1 MFCLSSLQSLFC
13 SISFSHFVSLSFS
26 LLLPLHFQRFIKR
39 HLKFKYGHKCRCVQL
54 CRNAGN
60 AKTNDS
66 PSDPP
71 IVNSSGQALTPWHRR
86 KYNNKNSNRDN
97 NNDNNSAQTYSK
109 KMFGSENYKPLEH
122 ILQVPALG
130 RRSGHTRPA
139 QKQEQE
145 GSTEYFPHMDGEFF
159 VLFAVVVFFANHF
172 SWAAE
177 KVETEM
183 RAYTTDMRDEVERK
197 GDEVSTYRWDIFTR
211 I

>member
-1 MFCLSSLQSLFC
+1 MIFIAPITHFPYSTTSCSVSLLCSLFC
-13 SISFSHFVSLSFS
+13 SMSLSHFVSLSFS

-139 QKQEQE
+139 QKQEQ
-145 GSTEYFPHMDGEFF
+145 GVLPPHGWPIFCIVCCCCFF
-159 VLFAVVVFFANHF
+159 
-172 SWAAE
+172 
-177 KVETEM
+177 
-183 RAYTTDMRDEVERK
+183 R
-197 GDEVSTYRWDIFTR
+197 
-211 I
+211 